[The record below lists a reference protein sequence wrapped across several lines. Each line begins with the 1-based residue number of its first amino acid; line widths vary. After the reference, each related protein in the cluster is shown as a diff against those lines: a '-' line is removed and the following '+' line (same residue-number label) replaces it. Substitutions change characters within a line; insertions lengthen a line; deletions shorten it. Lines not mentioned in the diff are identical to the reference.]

1 MSRRQHAAVPPPPHT
16 HVQNSQI
23 LEAQEE
29 KEGENTVHKLKLK
42 VEHGTMPDQIFEV
55 EVVDQPKGYQL
66 RSSQQQ
72 R

>member
-1 MSRRQHAAVPPPPHT
+1 M
-16 HVQNSQI
+16 
-23 LEAQEE
+23 
-29 KEGENTVHKLKLK
+29 HKLKLK
-42 VEHGTMPDQIFEV
+42 VEHGTMPDQVFEV

>member
-1 MSRRQHAAVPPPPHT
+1 MAPRVSTPRPFSPT
-16 HVQNSQI
+16 HVKSQI
-23 LEAQEE
+23 LEAQEA

-42 VEHGTMPDQIFEV
+42 VEHGTMPDQVFEV